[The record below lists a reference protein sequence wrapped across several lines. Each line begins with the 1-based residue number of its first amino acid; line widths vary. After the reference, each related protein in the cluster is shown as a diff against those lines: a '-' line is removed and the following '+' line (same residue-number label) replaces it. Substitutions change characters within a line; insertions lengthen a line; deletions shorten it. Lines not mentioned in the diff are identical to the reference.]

1 MAYKIT
7 LACVALLGLA
17 LTCDASAAEK
27 PLTIT
32 LDGPAL
38 VPKRQT
44 ITKDTTCADD
54 GKCVDK
60 RELTLECRNGVSAQA
75 SIVQSRQARA
85 TLTSL
90 TYRGKSLREET
101 LHTVNLLL
109 NDRPSTAVVEVEGYC
124 GPYEAA
130 VYINTYADAYLKTRR
145 QEGATIMVSLT
156 TDGQE
161 SVQVGPSQ

>member
-1 MAYKIT
+1 MAYKIA
-7 LACVALLGLA
+7 LVRVALLSLA
-17 LTCDASAAEK
+17 LASDASAAEK
-27 PLTIT
+27 PLTLT

-44 ITKDTTCADD
+44 ITRDTTCADD

-60 RELTLECRNGVSAQA
+60 RELTLKCRNGVSVQA

-90 TYRGKSLREET
+90 TYRDKPLREET

-109 NDRPSTAVVEVEGYC
+109 TA
-124 GPYEAA
+124 
-130 VYINTYADAYLKTRR
+130 DLQRR
-145 QEGATIMVSLT
+145 WWR
-156 TDGQE
+156 
-161 SVQVGPSQ
+161 

>member
-1 MAYKIT
+1 MAYR
-7 LACVALLGLA
+7 VALAVIALFGAA
-17 LTCDASAAEK
+17 LTCGASAAEK
-27 PLTIT
+27 PSTVT
-32 LDGPAL
+32 LDGPDL

-44 ITKDTTCADD
+44 ITKDTTCTDD
-54 GKCVDK
+54 AHCVDK
-60 RELTLECRNGVSAQA
+60 RALTLECRNGVSVQA
-75 SIVQSRQARA
+75 SITQPRQARA

-90 TYRGKSLREET
+90 TYRGKPLREET

-109 NDRPSTAVVEVEGYC
+109 SDRPSTAVVEVEGYC

-130 VYINTYADAYLKTRR
+130 VYIDTYADAYLKTRR

-161 SVQVGPSQ
+161 SVQVGPSL